1 MLSDVSEFASQSGLQ
16 ILMALAIAVFASLSV
31 AQWLILRRRNTQYT
45 VALDNMAQGL
55 CLWSSS
61 AKLIL
66 CNRRYVE
73 MYDLPAD
80 LARPGAS
87 LRELLQLRINTGTFA
102 GDPDQYIADL
112 LGSIADGKAV
122 TNVRQHNGRHI
133 VIVNTPLEGGGW
145 VATHEDITER
155 RTADRQRI
163 AMKDQEARRATVEAA
178 LASFRERVESV
189 PGVLTSGVSAMRDT
203 ANGLFGS
210 SEQTSQR
217 TSDAVDAS
225 NEASTNVE
233 TAAAAAGELS
243 SSIGE
248 ISAQLSRTTEVVR
261 AAVSEAETTNNRI
274 TGLAEAA
281 QKIGDVVKLI
291 RDIAGQTNL
300 LALDATIKAA
310 RAGES
315 GRGFGVVASEVKSL
329 AVQTAK
335 ATEEIAAQIQAV
347 QGSTAGAVEAI
358 ASIATRMREIS
369 EYTSAVASSVEQQ
382 SAATSEISLN
392 VTSAAQGTVI
402 AVSVL
407 GEVAGAASATRAS
420 AQTVLSAS
428 KSVESAVANLRGE
441 VETFLGKVAV

>member
-1 MLSDVSEFASQSGLQ
+1 MLSDVSEFASQNGLQ
-16 ILMALAIAVFASLSV
+16 ILMALAIAVFAGLSV
-31 AQWLILRRRNTQYT
+31 AQWLILRRRNAQYT

-87 LRELLQLRINTGTFA
+87 LRELLQLRINAGTFA

-189 PGVLTSGVSAMRDT
+189 LGVLTSGVSAMRDT

-225 NEASTNVE
+225 NEAAANVE
-233 TAAAAAGELS
+233 TAAAGELS

-261 AAVSEAETTNNRI
+261 AAVSEAETTNSRI

-300 LALDATIKAA
+300 LALNATIEAA

-315 GRGFGVVASEVKSL
+315 GRGFAVVASEVKSL

-358 ASIATRMREIS
+358 GSIVTRMREIS

-382 SAATSEISLN
+382 SAATSEISHN
-392 VTSAAQGTVI
+392 VTSAAQGTVV

-441 VETFLGKVAV
+441 VETFLGKVVV